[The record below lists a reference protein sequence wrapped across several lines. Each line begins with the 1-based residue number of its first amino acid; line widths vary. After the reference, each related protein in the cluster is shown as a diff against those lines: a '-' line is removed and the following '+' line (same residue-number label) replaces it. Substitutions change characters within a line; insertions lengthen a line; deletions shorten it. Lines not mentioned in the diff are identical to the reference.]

1 MNAEEW
7 ARRSLLEFNEEYSS
21 RRLRKI
27 NHHKL
32 YFIILILGVYVYFT
46 GYAGFVLALN
56 IFSFSYFMYRS
67 ILFLLALK
75 KDTKKISTK
84 SIDLPKYCILLP
96 CKNEPIKLIKRLI
109 DNISNLEYDKS
120 KLDVILLL
128 DENDTS
134 LRYVKR
140 LAKPHYF
147 RIISAIDKPPYTKPK
162 ACNIGLY
169 HTDAEI
175 ITIYDAEDEPE
186 KDQLLRVVEKF
197 NEDTDLKVIQ
207 CELHFRNKKG
217 NLLTALFS
225 LEYLIWFSFMLK
237 GLRLSQ
243 NNPWIPLGGT
253 SQHIKVDYL
262 KQIGGWDA
270 YNVTEDA
277 DLGNRIMRE
286 NGKMTTIDS
295 VTYEIAPAKISDWIK
310 QRTRWNLGYLITS
323 IVHTQNLRKLI
334 LEVGAYKTS
343 HLIVNLSLSV
353 IHSAITPILL
363 AIFIISLFYK
373 TNTFID
379 TIPQITLI
387 GNIIILIATSNI
399 ALIKRKEYRKIP
411 ITILLPLYY
420 MIHPISA
427 IRSLY
432 KLKTAPFKW
441 EKTSKIAFE

>member
-1 MNAEEW
+1 MTAEEW

-32 YFIILILGVYVYFT
+32 YFIILIIGVYVTLT
-46 GYAGFVLALN
+46 GFAGFVLALN
-56 IFSFSYFMYRS
+56 IFSFSYFLYRL
-67 ILFLLALK
+67 IIFLLALK
-75 KDTKKISTK
+75 KDRKKVSTK
-84 SIDLPKYCILLP
+84 SINLPTYCILLP
-96 CKNEPIKLIKRLI
+96 CKNEPIMLIQRLI
-109 DNISNLEYDKS
+109 ENVSNLEYDKS

-134 LRYVKR
+134 LRYIKR
-140 LAKPHYF
+140 LAKPDYF
-147 RIISAIDKPPYTKPK
+147 RIISAIDKHPYTKPK

-169 HTDAEI
+169 HTEAEI
-175 ITIYDAEDEPE
+175 VTIYDAEDEPE

-197 NEDTDLKVIQ
+197 NEDTELKVIQ
-207 CELHFRNKKG
+207 CELHFKNKKG
-217 NLLTALFS
+217 NLLSALFS

-237 GLRLSQ
+237 GLRRSMK
-243 NNPWIPLGGT
+243 NPWIPLGGT

-277 DLGNRIMRE
+277 DLGTRIMRE

-295 VTYEIAPAKISDWIK
+295 VTYEIAPTKISDWIK

-323 IVHTQNLRKLI
+323 IIHTQNLRKLI
-334 LEVGAYKTS
+334 LDIGAYRTF

-353 IHSAITPILL
+353 FHSAITPILIAL
-363 AIFIISLFYK
+363 YIISHFYK
-373 TNTFID
+373 TNTYID
-379 TIPQITLI
+379 TISQITLI
-387 GNIIILIATSNI
+387 YNIIILIVTSNI
-399 ALIKRKEYRKIP
+399 ALVRRGEYRKIP
-411 ITILLPLYY
+411 ITLLFPFYY
-420 MIHPISA
+420 MLHPISA

-432 KLKTAPFKW
+432 KLKRSPFNW
-441 EKTSKIAFE
+441 EKTPKETFE